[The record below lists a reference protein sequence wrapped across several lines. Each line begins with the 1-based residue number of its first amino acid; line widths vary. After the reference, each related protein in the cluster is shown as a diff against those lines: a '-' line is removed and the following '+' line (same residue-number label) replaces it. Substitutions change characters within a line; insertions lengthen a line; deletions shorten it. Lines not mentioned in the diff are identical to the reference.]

1 MDRRSFLLASCGT
14 AGALALPWR
23 AVAADGPLHV
33 LYPGSTTQA
42 EAEELRDTVAS
53 LLGAAVAAHLRVV
66 HRGDDYAVI
75 FDRGHLDHAEDA
87 ARAAEVAAHHDRV
100 LREALDAD
108 GPLARVVGGEEVA
121 NTWNVRYGDPV
132 PTDREEELKRRF
144 ALVASMLG
152 SGVAKS
158 LAIEQVE
165 GGGAL
170 QLVYRRTGDR
180 AGTVRVAA
188 HHAGLLAK
196 HRIGAEA
203 VPEGYAVIA
212 FDGRSA
218 PPAASATSA
227 TPSRDTGYA
236 LPATVDSNL
245 RDAINAYI
253 QELRGRG
260 NLASVERTA
269 WVVHDLAADRTLA
282 AINAA
287 VPMQAASMIK
297 PFVALAFFHR
307 VERGEL
313 EYGPV
318 SKEHLERSLRDS
330 SNTSTNWLME
340 RVGGPRAVQRI
351 LSKSYGHIAEQVAVV
366 EYIPSGGRT
375 YLNLASANDHAR
387 LLRALWLGET
397 AGAKEIRRAMNL
409 PSGNRLYTNV
419 PDIPV
424 GTEVY
429 NKTGTTARCCGDM
442 GILVARTRE
451 GERIPYIVVGVIERE
466 DRVRSSYG
474 SWMHS
479 RGDVIRGVS
488 GLTYR
493 YLKTQY
499 DLA

>member
-1 MDRRSFLLASCGT
+1 MDRRTFLLASCGT
-14 AGALALPWR
+14 AGALALPW
-23 AVAADGPLHV
+23 AAGAADGPLHV

-42 EAEELRDTVAS
+42 EAEELRDTVAGI
-53 LLGAAVAAHLRVV
+53 LGPAVAAHLRVV
-66 HRGDDYAVI
+66 HRGDAYAVI
-75 FDRGHLDHAEDA
+75 FDRSHLDHGDDA
-87 ARAAEVAAHHDRV
+87 GRAAEVAAHHER
-100 LREALDAD
+100 LLAAALDAD
-108 GPLARVVGGEEVA
+108 GPLALVVGGGEVA
-121 NTWNVRYGDPV
+121 STWNVRYGETV
-132 PTDREEELKRRF
+132 PSEQREALRQRF
-144 ALVASMLG
+144 DAVARMLG

-158 LAIEQVE
+158 LAVE
-165 GGGAL
+165 ELAEGSRL
-170 QLVYRRTGDR
+170 QLIYRRQGDR

-188 HHAGLLAK
+188 HHAGLLA
-196 HRIGAEA
+196 RQGISAEA

-218 PPAASATSA
+218 DAPGA
-227 TPSRDTGYA
+227 TPAPADTGHL
-236 LPATVDSNL
+236 LPASVDSDL
-245 RDAINAYI
+245 REAINGYI
-253 QELRGRG
+253 QDLRGRG
-260 NLASVERTA
+260 RIASVERTS
-269 WVVHDLAADRTLA
+269 WVVHDLSADRTLA
-282 AINAA
+282 AINAS

-313 EYGPV
+313 AYGPV
-318 SKEHLERSLRDS
+318 SRDHLEKSLRDS
-330 SNTSTNWLME
+330 SNTSTNWLLE
-340 RVGGPRAVQRI
+340 RVGGPRACQRI
-351 LSKSYGHIAEQVAVV
+351 LEKHFGQIAEQVAVV

-387 LLRALWLGET
+387 LLRALWLDELPG
-397 AGAKEIRRAMNL
+397 AGEIRRAMNL

-419 PDIPV
+419 PEIPV

-442 GILVARTRE
+442 GILVARTRR
-451 GERIPYIVVGVIERE
+451 GERIPYIVVGVIERD